1 MLETVQPEIR
11 KVCGITQPADALHAV
26 KCGANAIGMIFYAG
40 SPRAVRV
47 SHAAMIAA
55 IVPSE
60 VRRVGVFV
68 DEDPETIVNTVS
80 AARLD
85 VVQLQG
91 TEAPDR
97 CAWIRDELPEGVEI
111 WKAVR
116 VGAGFRAAELE
127 AFNVN
132 AFLLDTAKGGVYGGT
147 GETFP
152 WPLALDAK
160 QYGKVVVSGGLDG
173 ANVAEAIRKI
183 GPWGVDAS
191 SRLEKRPGVKDP
203 DKVRD
208 FLAAASGF
216 EPITLQVLT

>member
-1 MLETVQPEIR
+1 MLEPVQPEIR

-40 SPRAVRV
+40 SPRAIRV
-47 SHAAMIAA
+47 PHAAMIAA
-55 IVPSE
+55 VVPRE

-68 DEDPETIVNTVS
+68 DEDPDTIVSTVN

-85 VVQLQG
+85 VVQLHG

-97 CAWIRDELPEGVEI
+97 CSWIRDELPEGVEI

-116 VGAGFRAAELE
+116 VGAGYRAAALE
-127 AFNVN
+127 AFRVD
-132 AFLLDTAKGGVYGGT
+132 AFLLDSAKDGAYGGT

-152 WPLALDAK
+152 WPLALDSK
-160 QYGKVVVSGGLDG
+160 RYGKIVVSGGLDG

-191 SRLEKRPGVKDP
+191 SRLEKKPGVKDP
-203 DKVRD
+203 EKVRA
-208 FLAAASGF
+208 FLAAATGL
-216 EPITLQVLT
+216 EPSTGQEPT

>member
-1 MLETVQPEIR
+1 MLETVQPKIR

-26 KCGANAIGMIFYAG
+26 RCGANAIGMIFYAG

-55 IVPSE
+55 VVPGE

-68 DEDPETIVNTVS
+68 DEDPETIVNTVR

-85 VVQLQG
+85 VVQLHG

-97 CAWIRDELPEGVEI
+97 CAWIRDELPKGVEI

-116 VGAGFRAAELE
+116 VGAGFRAADLE
-127 AFNVN
+127 AFKVD
-132 AFLLDTAKGGVYGGT
+132 AFLLDSAKDGTYGGT

-152 WPLALDAK
+152 WPLALAAK
-160 QYGKVVVSGGLDG
+160 QYGKIVVSGGLDG
-173 ANVAEAIRKI
+173 SNVAEAIREI
-183 GPWGVDAS
+183 GPWAVDAS
-191 SRLEKRPGVKDP
+191 SRLEKKPGVKDP
-203 DKVRD
+203 DKVRA

-216 EPITLQVLT
+216 KPITLQVLT